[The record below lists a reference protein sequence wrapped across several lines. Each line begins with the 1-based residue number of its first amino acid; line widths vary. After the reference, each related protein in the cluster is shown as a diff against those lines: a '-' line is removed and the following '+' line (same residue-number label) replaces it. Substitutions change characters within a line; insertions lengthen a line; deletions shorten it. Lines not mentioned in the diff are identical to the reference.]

1 MLEILA
7 TIILF
12 VAFSFYNVFLYLDNL
27 EKWERLTVADALEP
41 VRFDAGDCI
50 VQQGD
55 PGDDF
60 YIIIEVRFT
69 VCYYHGHFYCLCLC
83 VSFWS

>member
-1 MLEILA
+1 MFLA
-7 TIILF
+7 KNQPFDCTL
-12 VAFSFYNVFLYLDNL
+12 VDNL

-41 VRFDAGDCI
+41 VRFEAGDCI

-60 YIIIEVRFT
+60 YIIIEVPSLRT
-69 VCYYHGHFYCLCLC
+69 
-83 VSFWS
+83 

>member
-1 MLEILA
+1 
-7 TIILF
+7 
-12 VAFSFYNVFLYLDNL
+12 L

-41 VRFDAGDCI
+41 VRFEMGDCI

-60 YIIIEVRFT
+60 FIIIEPSKLHLIDSGGRFKRLGFLSDGCAWR
-69 VCYYHGHFYCLCLC
+69 VMGLNSPRL
-83 VSFWS
+83 VSLSLSSLPRA